1 MVLLPLTSF
10 LDEDGKIARG
20 LGGNGAM
27 VWFSSNSSVRA
38 TREVVGWYLAQ
49 EGRKE
54 LGTSA
59 RDAIS
64 VLASPDVPGQS

>member
-1 MVLLPLTSF
+1 
-10 LDEDGKIARG
+10 
-20 LGGNGAM
+20 M

-38 TREVVGWYLAQ
+38 AREVLGWYLAQ